1 MRSQAN
7 NYELQTTNY
16 ELSFRSN
23 ARTWVEIDRAA
34 LRHNIGVAKKRV
46 PHAGII
52 AVLKANAYGHGMEE
66 VTKTLA
72 PHVAAFA
79 VASCE
84 EALRL
89 QQAVSNIPI
98 MLLSAALPCE
108 YPTIAMHGFIPTIS
122 SYEEAQAFAAV
133 APAGAPIHVKIET
146 GMGRLGIAAAE
157 AVEVVS
163 KIAKLPLIIQSFS
176 LF

>member
-1 MRSQAN
+1 MICHCKIQQFFQMNQRVEH

-89 QQAVSNIPI
+89 QQAVSIFR
-98 MLLSAALPCE
+98 SC
-108 YPTIAMHGFIPTIS
+108 S
-122 SYEEAQAFAAV
+122 
-133 APAGAPIHVKIET
+133 
-146 GMGRLGIAAAE
+146 
-157 AVEVVS
+157 
-163 KIAKLPLIIQSFS
+163 
-176 LF
+176 